1 MENKK
6 FREELEGYEAAITK
20 VCNKCSVTIENAQQ
34 LFIKTK
40 REARKTRDEAINK
53 INRERKGD

>member
-1 MENKK
+1 MKNKK

-20 VCNKCSVTIENAQQ
+20 VCNKCSVSLENAQQ
-34 LFIKTK
+34 FFIETK

-53 INRERKGD
+53 IKRERKGD